1 MSWMQF
7 LPVATSLFSAFG
19 KSSAGDAAALAGA
32 QQQEAARYEA
42 AQARINA
49 GQAIAAS
56 QRTAQEQRR
65 QGELV
70 QSRAIALAAAGGGST
85 TDPGIIHLLASN
97 AGETAYRSAVA
108 LYEGEDKARS
118 LREMAKAKE
127 YSGAQA
133 AAAGRD
139 QQSALK
145 IGAFGDL
152 LKGGAS
158 LYSTFGGGGVGGD
171 FQWNNGYNE

>member
-1 MSWMQF
+1 MSWVQF
-7 LPVATSLFSAFG
+7 LPVGLSMFSAFG
-19 KSSAGDAAALAGA
+19 KASAGNAAARSGA
-32 QQQEAARYEA
+32 QQQQAAQYEA
-42 AQARINA
+42 EQARINA
-49 GQAIAAS
+49 GQSIAAS

-65 QGELV
+65 QGAIL

-85 TDPGIIHLLASN
+85 TDPGIINLLASN
-97 AGETAYRSAVA
+97 AGEIAYRSAVA

-118 LREMAKAKE
+118 LMEMAKAKE

-133 AAAGRD
+133 AQAGKD
-139 QQSALK
+139 QQSALR

-158 LYSTFGGGGVGGD
+158 LYEKFGAPSKDEGPYYD
-171 FQWNNGYNE
+171 P